1 MRVDIIKNIPT
12 VKIRRDSYYSGRN
25 QMMIGCHEDYCDI
38 LLFELRKAKRNDGYC
53 TCVELGYTSPIDRL
67 NEYER
72 RPTMLIDTNGF
83 EIGDEVWYV
92 DKLASLSSIKYGL
105 FKTVVCGFE
114 VYKDEIYIILDENDG
129 LYDTMKISECYSNR
143 KQAID
148 YCNRLNGVTI

>member
-1 MRVDIIKNIPT
+1 MDFRNRRYFIVNFDCLSHNMRVDIIKNIPT

-72 RPTMLIDTNGF
+72 R
-83 EIGDEVWYV
+83 
-92 DKLASLSSIKYGL
+92 
-105 FKTVVCGFE
+105 
-114 VYKDEIYIILDENDG
+114 
-129 LYDTMKISECYSNR
+129 NR
-143 KQAID
+143 Q
-148 YCNRLNGVTI
+148 C